1 MSKVAHYLQE
11 HLVGEVLTSTAA
23 RKYFSTDGGV
33 FEVMPSMIVYPQN
46 ENDVRKTAKFSWQL
60 AERGR
65 ILPITARGRGS
76 DQAGA
81 AVGSG
86 IVLVFP
92 AHMNKII
99 EFDTKSGSVV

>member
-1 MSKVAHYLQE
+1 MSKIAHYLQE
-11 HLVGEVLTSTAA
+11 HLVGEVITSLSA

-81 AVGSG
+81 AAFGRNGAAIRQQVDCPWSG
-86 IVLVFP
+86 RAP
-92 AHMNKII
+92 R
-99 EFDTKSGSVV
+99 GRP